1 MVLGF
6 LAMTETDQTKED
18 EVLKRLLRTPHKP
31 HTKKGDANAK
41 AKDRGRNRESPEADD
56 MD

>member
-31 HTKKGDANAK
+31 HTKKEDANAK